1 MNAYDKEALYRPFDG
16 WDPEYL
22 WHSFETEFPELTKDI
37 VGYKVFDADQLVVER
52 EDGFRY
58 MYHGRLKTV
67 RAFTWSENRI
77 PEMDPEDFARELGE
91 RIAEKMHRR
100 GYSPEHLAEL
110 IGVDPVMVYRYIS
123 GAETPSIFS
132 GLRIADALEFEF
144 YELFKLPC
152 WFRAVEEAAKSEDSD
167 TQSQGSSEELGE
179 ETCDKADADE
189 TE

>member
-1 MNAYDKEALYRPFDG
+1 MNAYDREALYRPFDG

-22 WHSFETEFPELTKDI
+22 WHSFKTEFPELTKDI

-58 MYHGRLKTV
+58 MYNSRLKTV
-67 RAFTWSENRI
+67 RAFTWSEKRI
-77 PEMDPEDFARELGE
+77 PEMEPDVFARELGE

-110 IGVDPVMVYRYIS
+110 IGVDSSDVYRYLS
-123 GAETPSIFS
+123 GVEVPSIFS

-152 WFRAVEEAAKSEDSD
+152 WFRAIEEAAKSE
-167 TQSQGSSEELGE
+167 SEEPSE
-179 ETCDKADADE
+179 EVNPEED
-189 TE
+189 